1 MVQKI
6 LPEWSGNDLV
16 YIDPVAAIEKVGY
29 ALLPENYTEAE
40 GEVLQRVYSR
50 IPSQDGEVAAQ
61 RTDFAD
67 PAAAA
72 KRVKQVGQEL
82 GADLVGITHVDQ
94 HHVYK
99 DEDVP
104 HRFAIVAAFAMD
116 FAEIAKAPTA
126 ATNLEVLRTYERA
139 GQLAIALAET
149 IRSLGYPAR
158 AHTLAREQ
166 LVMLPHAYA
175 AGLGELGKHGSLINR
190 DLGCSFRVA
199 VVTTDLPLSEDV
211 PRLEGIDDVCTK
223 CQMCVRYC
231 PGDAISDDK
240 QDVRGVMKWVV
251 ELEKCAPYWGTYSA
265 CAICLEVCPWNAKAF
280 DGRYKE
286 TFVNTIKGIDL
297 PQWRAELKAGLQEQ
311 WTKVSRP
318 APPKE

>member
-1 MVQKI
+1 MAQKI
-6 LPEWSGNDLV
+6 LPEWSGDDLS
-16 YIDPVAAIEKVGY
+16 YIDPVSAIEKVGY
-29 ALLPENYTEAE
+29 SLLPEKYTEAE
-40 GEVLQRVYSR
+40 GEVLQRVYGR
-50 IPSQDGEVAAQ
+50 VPMQDGDVEPAPRQFTDVAEA
-61 RTDFAD
+61 TEHI
-67 PAAAA
+67 
-72 KRVKQVGQEL
+72 KRIGKEL

-104 HRFAIVAAFAMD
+104 HRLAIVAALAMD
-116 FAEIAKAPTA
+116 YAEIAKAPTP

-139 GQLAIALAET
+139 GQLAIALAEN

-166 LVMLPHAYA
+166 LSMLPHAYA

-199 VVTTDLPLSEDV
+199 VVTTDLPLVEDN
-211 PRLEGIDDVCTK
+211 PRLEGIDDICVN

-231 PGDAISDDK
+231 PGDAITNDK
-240 QDVRGVMKWVV
+240 QEVRGVLKWVV

-280 DGRYKE
+280 DGRYKQ
-286 TFVNTIKGIDL
+286 TFLDTIKGIDL
-297 PQWRAELKAGLQEQ
+297 PQWRAELKEGLQEQ
-311 WTKVSRP
+311 WSQVKQPVETD
-318 APPKE
+318 